1 MKVINKIYIFITL
14 IIFLSIG
21 FLYHS
26 ILKIDEQT
34 KNNIE
39 KILISKANY
48 ISKNVDEEIKK
59 KVEKNLF
66 ETLKNNPKLR
76 IWLEDAFSI
85 SVTPSFKY
93 IYILYRDKSG
103 NYRYL
108 LDGSKEDKGEFN
120 QRLNVDKERWDK
132 AYDTKEVHI
141 IMQNN
146 IDKLFIT
153 YLKPILFNGKVEA
166 ILAIDFSTTLL
177 YTINNAVAPIKKI
190 FLYIFAAIFFL
201 LFILIY
207 QIILNIY
214 TKKES
219 ITDPLTQTYNRNFLR
234 DFLKNIN
241 LSKYQI
247 AMLDIDYFKKINDNY
262 GHKAGDY
269 ILAQTAEII
278 RDSIRPKDVLVRFGG
293 EEFLI
298 FFYKEKDKKTDAFEI
313 SQRIRKNLQD
323 KNFSYEGVRIK
334 LTASLGVVLKTGH
347 YKTIHDAIKKA
358 DERLYLAKKQGRNK
372 VVAQDKN
379 SLSNSN
385 NEYVSISDVKEALDH
400 NRIICHYQPIVN
412 LSSSE
417 IVKNEAL
424 VRMIAKDGNIIYPN
438 SFLDVIHNTNIYNDM
453 TKMVLDIVFL
463 QIRQYK
469 SKISI
474 NLNLSDIL
482 NTNIYQ
488 IVLEELEKNKNLAN
502 YLTIELLEYEQIDE
516 EILQERLLHIKSFGV
531 SIALDDFGS
540 GYSNFSIF
548 QTLPIDIL
556 KIDGS
561 IIKNINT
568 SKVAF
573 SIVDSIILFC
583 KRLDIEV
590 VAEFV
595 HSEEILN
602 IVKDLGVENG
612 QGFHLAKPREKM
624 IKKL

>member
-21 FLYHS
+21 FLYYS
-26 ILKIDEQT
+26 IVKIDEET
-34 KNNIE
+34 KINIE
-39 KILISKANY
+39 NVLVLEASFFA
-48 ISKNVDEEIKK
+48 KNVAEEIKN
-59 KVEKNLF
+59 KVEKNLY
-66 ETLKNNPKLR
+66 ETLKNTPKLR
-76 IWLEDAFSI
+76 ERFEEEFSI
-85 SVTPSFKY
+85 SITPSFKY
-93 IYILYRDKSG
+93 IYILYRDKNG
-103 NYRYL
+103 HYRYL

-120 QRLNVDKERWDK
+120 QRLNVDKEKWDK
-132 AYDTKEVHI
+132 VYSTKEAQVFT
-141 IMQNN
+141 QND

-153 YLKPILFNGKVEA
+153 YLKPIILKKDVEA
-166 ILAIDFSTTLL
+166 VLAIDFSTSLL
-177 YTINNAVAPIKKI
+177 GTINNAVAPIKDM
-190 FLYIFAAIFFL
+190 FLYIFAAISVL
-201 LFILIY
+201 LLILTY
-207 QIILNIY
+207 QVILNIY

-219 ITDPLTQTYNRNFLR
+219 VTDPLTQTYNRNYLR
-234 DFLKNIN
+234 DFLQKID

-269 ILAQTAEII
+269 ILAEIARNI
-278 RDSIRPKDVLVRFGG
+278 KESIRPKDILIRFGG

-298 FFYKEKDKKTDAFEI
+298 FFHKDKNKKTDAYDI
-313 SQRIRKNLQD
+313 SQRIRKNIQE
-323 KNFSYEGVRIK
+323 KNFSYEEIQTK
-334 LTASLGVVLKTGH
+334 LTVSLGVVLNTGH

-358 DERLYLAKKQGRNK
+358 DQRLYVAKKQGRNK
-372 VVAQDKN
+372 VVFNDEN
-379 SLSNSN
+379 ILSNSYN
-385 NEYVSISDVKEALDH
+385 ANISISDVKEALEH
-400 NRIICHYQPIVN
+400 NRIICHYQPIVD
-412 LSSSE
+412 LSSNE

-424 VRMIAKDGNIIYPN
+424 VRMIDRDGKTIYPN
-438 SFLDVIHNTNIYNDM
+438 SFLDLISNTNIYNDM
-453 TKMVLDIVFL
+453 TKVVLDIVFL
-463 QIRQYK
+463 QIKQHK

-482 NTNIYQ
+482 NTSIYH
-488 IVLEELEKNKNLAN
+488 IVLEELEKHKDLAN

-516 EILQERLLHIKSFGV
+516 EILKERLLHIKSFGV
-531 SIALDDFGS
+531 QIALDDFGS

-573 SIVDSIILFC
+573 SILDSIILFC
-583 KRLDIEV
+583 KRLDIEI

-602 IVKDLGVENG
+602 IVKDLRVKQG
-612 QGFHLAKPREKM
+612 QGFHLAKPSEKM